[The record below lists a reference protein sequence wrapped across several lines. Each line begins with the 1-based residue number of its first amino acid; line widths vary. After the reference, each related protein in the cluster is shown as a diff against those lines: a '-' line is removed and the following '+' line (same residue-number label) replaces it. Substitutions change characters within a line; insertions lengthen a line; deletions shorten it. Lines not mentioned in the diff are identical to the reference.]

1 MTRYRASA
9 GGVFAWGLISAA
21 GLIVAAYTFGAH
33 WGLEVRSTVE
43 SVRLCRRPCQS
54 HVVLR
59 PFTGG
64 RRVASVD
71 AGGIHGELPADVKPG
86 DRVEKNRWTLGLRVN
101 GRHRRWP
108 GWPFVGSAI
117 AVGVLA
123 GLLARWEW
131 RKVRRQ
137 DDVASEVRKA
147 LDPLALSS
155 IVSTKWVVIFWLV
168 CCVIMAVRAI
178 WSELRIVADV
188 ILAFWIAGMG
198 AAFVR
203 ALWKRRQR

>member
-1 MTRYRASA
+1 
-9 GGVFAWGLISAA
+9 
-21 GLIVAAYTFGAH
+21 
-33 WGLEVRSTVE
+33 
-43 SVRLCRRPCQS
+43 
-54 HVVLR
+54 
-59 PFTGG
+59 
-64 RRVASVD
+64 
-71 AGGIHGELPADVKPG
+71 
-86 DRVEKNRWTLGLRVN
+86 
-101 GRHRRWP
+101 
-108 GWPFVGSAI
+108 
-117 AVGVLA
+117 
-123 GLLARWEW
+123 
-131 RKVRRQ
+131 
-137 DDVASEVRKA
+137 